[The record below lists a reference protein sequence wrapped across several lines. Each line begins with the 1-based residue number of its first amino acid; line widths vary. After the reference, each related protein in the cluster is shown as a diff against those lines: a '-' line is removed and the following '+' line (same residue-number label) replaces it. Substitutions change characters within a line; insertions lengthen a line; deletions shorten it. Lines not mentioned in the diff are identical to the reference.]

1 MIKRV
6 ELEGEITLTGLIRLF
21 YKYEVEYFPVINRDG
36 RLSGF
41 LCRNELLK
49 FTSDTSKMKLPLSDI
64 ITESSKLLDTAEGKR
79 ILKQLMREDCTYK
92 VLPLISLAG
101 YFAGFMTRTDLFN
114 MVDGEEFSV
123 SKGLYRI
130 IFDNLPAGVMLVS
143 DKGKILYA
151 NSKFLEITGIKSE
164 FLRKRVLRNIPLEKG
179 SRVDNKDY
187 YGVITIAAEQF
198 AYKSKALWDNDV
210 FLGFVFLIDKHDPR
224 EEPSAAGEGGAEGE
238 NAG

>member
-1 MIKRV
+1 MTKKV

-21 YKYEVEYFPVINRDG
+21 YKYEVEYFPVINRQN

-49 FTSDTSKMKLPLSDI
+49 FTSDTSKMKLPLTEI
-64 ITESSKLLDTAEGKR
+64 ITESSKMLDTADGKR
-79 ILKQLMREDCTYK
+79 ILRQLMREDCTYK

-101 YFAGFMTRTDLFN
+101 HFAGYMTRTDLFN
-114 MVDGEEFSV
+114 MMDGEEFPV
-123 SKGLYRI
+123 SKGLYRV

-151 NSKFLEITGIKSE
+151 NMKFMEITGIKSE

-187 YGVITIAAEQF
+187 YGVITIADEQF
-198 AYKSKALWDNDV
+198 AYKSKSLWDNDI
-210 FLGFVFLIDKHDPR
+210 FLGFVFLIDKLDSQ
-224 EEPSAAGEGGAEGE
+224 EEAPASPDGGEEGE

>member
-1 MIKRV
+1 MTKKV

-21 YKYEVEYFPVINRDG
+21 YKYEVEYFPVINRQN

-49 FTSDTSKMKLPLSDI
+49 FTSDTSKMKLPLTEI
-64 ITESSKLLDTAEGKR
+64 ITESSKMLDTADGKR
-79 ILKQLMREDCTYK
+79 ILRQLMREDCTYK

-101 YFAGFMTRTDLFN
+101 HFAGYMTRTDLFN
-114 MVDGEEFSV
+114 MTPQTMLQLAEM
-123 SKGLYRI
+123 
-130 IFDNLPAGVMLVS
+130 DNLPAGVMLVS

-151 NSKFLEITGIKSE
+151 NMKFMEITGIKSE
-164 FLRKRVLRNIPLEKG
+164 FLRKRVLRNFPLEKG

-187 YGVITIAAEQF
+187 YGVITIADEQF
-198 AYKSKALWDNDV
+198 AYKSKSLWDNDI
-210 FLGFVFLIDKHDPR
+210 FLGFVFLIDKLDSQ
-224 EEPSAAGEGGAEGE
+224 EEAPASPDGGEEGE